1 MLLGH
6 EKISFLHL
14 PTPLERLDNISD
26 ALGINLFI
34 KRDDLIPLAAD
45 DNKLRKLEYFLKD
58 KICDYFDLEA
68 LKAEAPEDAPDV
80 TEEYERG
87 AYNNPC
93 REIREAMYYMAENGQ
108 K

>member
-14 PTPLERLDNISD
+14 PTPLV
-26 ALGINLFI
+26 
-34 KRDDLIPLAAD
+34 
-45 DNKLRKLEYFLKD
+45 
-58 KICDYFDLEA
+58 CDYFDLEA

-87 AYNNPC
+87 VYNNPC
-93 REIREAMYYMAENGQ
+93 R
-108 K
+108 

>member
-14 PTPLERLDNISD
+14 PTPLV
-26 ALGINLFI
+26 
-34 KRDDLIPLAAD
+34 
-45 DNKLRKLEYFLKD
+45 
-58 KICDYFDLEA
+58 CDYFDLEA